1 MIWNSLPDSLKE
13 IRSLQWFKRK
23 LECLLNNNYSPK
35 WRWLVDLIIID

>member
-13 IRSLQWFKRK
+13 NWNV
-23 LECLLNNNYSPK
+23 LLNNNYSPK